1 MADDRVNVL
10 MVDDQ
15 PNNLLALDAML
26 EGAGLNLVR
35 ADSGLKALKSLLDH
49 DFAVILLDVQMPEL
63 DGFETATLIRER
75 EKSRHTPIIFVTAL
89 SRSDTNVFKGY
100 SLGAV
105 DYLFKPIVPEI
116 LRSKVSVFVDLFR
129 KTEEIKL
136 QASELLKLSRQN
148 QLILEAAAE
157 GVLGVDNEGK
167 LTFLNPAAARMIG
180 RDREEVSGHSIHDFL
195 HPVREDGTRPC
206 EPETCGIVTALAS
219 DSIFECES
227 DCFIRTD
234 GSSFPSEFTFS
245 PIRDEQ
251 GQKTG
256 GVFTLRDVTERR
268 AAAAAVENERLYREA
283 QAANQAKDDFLATL
297 SHELRTPMTSIL
309 GWVQLLR
316 MGTPDPEELTS
327 ALETIEMSARVQAR
341 LIDDMLD
348 VSRIILGKFR
358 LDMKPIHIATVVD
371 SATETVRP
379 NAESRGVHLITSID
393 RAPATVVGD
402 PNRLQQVIWNLLSNA
417 IKFSDTGGTVEIT
430 LEFIESQARLTVSDE
445 GQGIS
450 PALLPFVFEKLR
462 QAEGIKSH
470 GGLGLGLAI
479 ARHIVDLHGG
489 EIRAESEGEG
499 KGARFI
505 VTLPTEGRE
514 SPMLACAT
522 RGFIHSFRRRS
533 GIQSCPG
540 SFSPPVACSEEISW
554 K

>member
-35 ADSGLKALKSLLDH
+35 ADSGLKALKSLLDQ

-129 KTEEIKL
+129 KTEEIKH
-136 QASELLKLSRQN
+136 QSNELLKLSRQN

-157 GVLGVDNEGK
+157 GVLGVDSEGK
-167 LTFLNPAAARMIG
+167 TTFLNPAAGRMTG
-180 RDREEVSGHSIHDFL
+180 RALEEISGHPIHDFL
-195 HPVREDGTRPC
+195 HPVGEDGKTTC
-206 EPETCGIVTALAS
+206 DPESCGILTALAA
-219 DSIFECES
+219 DAIFEFES
-227 DCFIRTD
+227 DCFIRAD
-234 GSSFPSEFTFS
+234 GSSFPSEFSFS
-245 PIRDEQ
+245 PIRDDA
-251 GQKTG
+251 GHKTG
-256 GVFTLRDVTERR
+256 GVFTFRDVTERR

-327 ALETIEMSARVQAR
+327 ALETIETSARVQAR

-358 LDMKPIHIATVVD
+358 LDMKPLQLATIVD

-379 NAESRGVHLITSID
+379 NAESRGIHLITSID
-393 RAPATVVGD
+393 RSPATIVGD

-417 IKFSDTGGTVEIT
+417 IKFSETGATVEIA
-430 LEFIESQARLTVSDE
+430 LEFNDSRARLSVSDE

-450 PALLPFVFEKLR
+450 PALLPYVFEKLR

-489 EIRAESEGEG
+489 EIRAESDGEG

-505 VTLPTEGRE
+505 VTLPTESHE
-514 SPMLACAT
+514 TAALTASEQST
-522 RGFIHSFRRRS
+522 VS
-533 GIQSCPG
+533 G
-540 SFSPPVACSEEISW
+540 
-554 K
+554 